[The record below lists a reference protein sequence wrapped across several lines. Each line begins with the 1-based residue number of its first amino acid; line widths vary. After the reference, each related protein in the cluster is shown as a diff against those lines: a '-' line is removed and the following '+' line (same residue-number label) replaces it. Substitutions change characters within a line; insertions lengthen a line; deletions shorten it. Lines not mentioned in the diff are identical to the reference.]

1 MSALTI
7 ALPSKGRLQEQA
19 LAFLGDAGLNVAQAR
34 GTRDYVATLSGIP
47 DVAVALLSAAEIA
60 GELRA
65 GRVHLGISGED
76 LLREHAQDAGDRTLV
91 IEKLGFGR
99 ADVIVAVPRAWIDVS
114 TMADLDDVAAAFH
127 ARHHRRLRVAT
138 KYLNLTRAFF
148 AGHGIADY
156 RIVESLGATEGAPA
170 AGTAEAIV
178 DITTTGATLAANEL
192 KVLDDGVILRSEA
205 VLAAS
210 LRAAWSEPARI
221 AARALFDRLAARA
234 LAKSGQIVRI
244 RLDQAVEAA
253 LPTLERNLRAKVL
266 TRTPTEASLLVTD
279 ANLTQA
285 MTLLR
290 ATGTQA
296 SVTAEKTDYIF
307 TAENPLYAKLQAAL
321 R

>member
-19 LAFLGDAGLNVAQAR
+19 LVFLADAGLNVAQAR
-34 GTRDYVATLSGIP
+34 GARDYVATLSGVP
-47 DVAVALLSAAEIA
+47 DISVALLSAAEIA
-60 GELRA
+60 GELHA

-76 LLREHAQDAGDRTLV
+76 LLREHAQDSGHRTLV

-99 ADVIVAVPRAWIDVS
+99 ADVVVAVPRAWIDVA

-156 RIVESLGATEGAPA
+156 RIVESLGATEGAPT

-253 LPTLERNLRAKVL
+253 LPMLERNLRAKVL
-266 TRTPTEASLLVTD
+266 TRTPTEAALLVTD

-307 TAENPLYAKLQAAL
+307 TAENPLYAKLQSAL